1 MKRRR
6 PFRPQRA
13 PIFVGCEGESER
25 GYVALLGRLVEQ
37 AALPVH
43 LDPVLLQPGGGDP
56 LAIVER
62 AVQRLA
68 ERRRKRQT
76 AYHAQFILLDRDKWG
91 QVPARDVQ
99 IAGVAARADLQL
111 VWQTPCHEA
120 MLLRHLENCAA
131 LRPPS
136 TPIAEAQIAQR
147 WPEYEKPMDAADLAV
162 RLDRAAV
169 MRATAVEPDLARLIE
184 AIGLREGDA

>member
-1 MKRRR
+1 MRRR
-6 PFRPQRA
+6 RAFRPQRA

-25 GYVALLGRLVEQ
+25 GYVALLGRLAEE

-62 AVQRLA
+62 AVQQLG

-76 AYHAQFILLDRDKWG
+76 VYQAQFVLLDRDKWG
-91 QVPARDVQ
+91 QAPARDSR
-99 IAGVAARADLQL
+99 IAGVAARAGLGL
-111 VWQTPCHEA
+111 VWQAPCHEA
-120 MLLRHLENCAA
+120 MLLRHLEHCAT
-131 LRPPS
+131 LRPP
-136 TPIAEAQIAQR
+136 TTTVAAAQIAQR
-147 WPEYEKPMDAADLAV
+147 WPTYDKPMDAADLAA

-169 MRATAVEPDLARLIE
+169 LRAAAVEPDLAPLIAAVGLIE
-184 AIGLREGDA
+184 EDG